1 MVQRLLD
8 HAVDHKLCLGNI
20 RFEGL
25 QFRLPMG
32 VELVEGKNERQ
43 RTKDDDNRVA
53 PDRGS
58 FEEGDIAA
66 PTANAPAIVPAP
78 SLPRGRGRCGHG
90 AVKSGQSII
99 SR

>member
-1 MVQRLLD
+1 
-8 HAVDHKLCLGNI
+8 
-20 RFEGL
+20 L

-32 VELVEGKNERQ
+32 VELVEGKSSHKQNERQ

-53 PDRGS
+53 PGQGEFRGRRHRGS
-58 FEEGDIAA
+58 DGKRAGHRPRAVVA
-66 PTANAPAIVPAP
+66 P
-78 SLPRGRGRCGHG
+78 GRGRCGHG